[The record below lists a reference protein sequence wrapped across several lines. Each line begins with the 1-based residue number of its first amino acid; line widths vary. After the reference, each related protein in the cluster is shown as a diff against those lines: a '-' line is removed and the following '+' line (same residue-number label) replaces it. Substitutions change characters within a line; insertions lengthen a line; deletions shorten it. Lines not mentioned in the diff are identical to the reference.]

1 MSLCSFPIRWCSQ
14 RLVLWSDLLVL
25 LDMARSSFLSI
36 MWNCHPWFNRSYWTT
51 YYRTTDLCT
60 IIRCWNRLLLRPA
73 SHEILSQALWY
84 CSLLLPSELNKPYLD
99 WLKSTEMW
107 AYGLPSCS
115 SQSERKRRRFLVS
128 RFRFG
133 LTLFAELFALPLL
146 DGDWLHV
153 LFILL

>member
-1 MSLCSFPIRWCSQ
+1 MQKSPYQYEAARKPSEDSVSVDAPANKKESF
-14 RLVLWSDLLVL
+14 
-25 LDMARSSFLSI
+25 RSS
-36 MWNCHPWFNRSYWTT
+36 P
-51 YYRTTDLCT
+51 
-60 IIRCWNRLLLRPA
+60 
-73 SHEILSQALWY
+73 
-84 CSLLLPSELNKPYLD
+84 
-99 WLKSTEMW
+99 
-107 AYGLPSCS
+107 YGLPSCS